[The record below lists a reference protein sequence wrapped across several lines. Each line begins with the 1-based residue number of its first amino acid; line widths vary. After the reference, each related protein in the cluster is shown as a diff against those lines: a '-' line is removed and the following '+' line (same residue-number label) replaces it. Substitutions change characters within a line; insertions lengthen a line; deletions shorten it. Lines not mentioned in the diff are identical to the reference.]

1 MKASGEVYCA
11 GKSTNARKE
20 LRREMREVRERMREE
35 MRREQLKMARMVADR
50 LMGRRRHAA

>member
-1 MKASGEVYCA
+1 
-11 GKSTNARKE
+11 
-20 LRREMREVRERMREE
+20 MREVRERMREE